1 MSHDQEYRDIAKTII
16 DSNLYMTL
24 GTADESGRPWVS
36 PVYFASCDHYR
47 DFYWVSSPEA
57 THSRNLAQRPALS
70 IVIFDSR
77 VPEGS
82 GQALYMSA
90 TAEVLVAGELARG
103 LEIYPR
109 PAERE
114 AGPLAA
120 GELLPPAD
128 SRMYRATVSAYS
140 ILCPKPLGEPCVDH
154 GIAPDH
160 RTAVTL

>member
-47 DFYWVSSPEA
+47 DFYWVSSPDA

-77 VPEGS
+77 V
-82 GQALYMSA
+82 
-90 TAEVLVAGELARG
+90 
-103 LEIYPR
+103 